1 MSSLLNYYGT
11 DWIAMGLSVL
21 AVWML
26 GNKNKNGFIIFI
38 VANLMWIA
46 ISVTMIHSYG
56 VILGNVF
63 FVVSNTRGYIN
74 WIQKHP
80 GI

>member
-1 MSSLLNYYGT
+1 MNLLNYHGL

-26 GNKNKNGFIIFI
+26 GNRNKYGFIVFI

-46 ISVTMIHSYG
+46 ISYTLLHSYG

-63 FVVSNTRGYIN
+63 FVVSNTRGYMR
-74 WIQKHP
+74 WVDKECDC
-80 GI
+80 

>member
-1 MSSLLNYYGT
+1 MLNLFNFYGL
-11 DWIAMGLSVL
+11 DWLAMTLSVM

-46 ISVTMIHSYG
+46 ISATLIHGYG
-56 VILGNVF
+56 VILGNAF
-63 FVVSNTRGYIN
+63 FVVSNTRGYMR
-74 WIQKHP
+74 WVDRMY
-80 GI
+80 